1 MARGYVFVDTEVGK
15 APGVR
20 DHVAAMVGIIA
31 ADLVMGPHDLI
42 VVIEQPTIEEVG
54 RVVVRD
60 LHGTPGIKN
69 TITMLV
75 IPHHD

>member
-15 APGVR
+15 GQQVR
-20 DHVAAMVGIIA
+20 DQFLHTKGIVA
-31 ADLVMGPHDLI
+31 ADLVMGPHDLV

-60 LHGTPGIKN
+60 LHGTPGVKN
-69 TITMLV
+69 TITMIV
-75 IPHHD
+75 INRD